1 MSTPKL
7 FSFQAQER
15 AYRELDRLCYGETS
29 IRVFKV
35 SDYHDCR
42 TTMQDI
48 VNEFVD
54 DLSKKSKYIQWDLA
68 YPEILSD
75 NPREELMVSIFQTEL
90 GQRFTHSFA
99 NGVLYNFELDKPD
112 PKLTIQAFEPILEH
126 EYVSPEIIE
135 WIEKINDPE
144 TMIIKR
150 RFIFKKLSGEM
161 RGKWLYTD
169 PIED

>member
-7 FSFQAQER
+7 FSFQQQER
-15 AYRELDRLCYGETS
+15 AYRELDRLCYGQNS
-29 IRVFKV
+29 IHVFKV
-35 SDYHDCR
+35 SDYHNCR
-42 TTMQDI
+42 LTMQDI
-48 VNEFVD
+48 VNDFVA
-54 DLSKKSKYIQWDLA
+54 DLSKKSKYIEWELA

-75 NPREELMVSIFQTEL
+75 NPREELMVNVFQTEL

-112 PKLTIQAFEPILEH
+112 PKLTIQALEPILEH
-126 EYVSPEIIE
+126 NYISPETIT
-135 WIEKINDPE
+135 WIENITDPD

-150 RFIFKKLSGEM
+150 RYVFKKLSGEM
-161 RGKWLYTD
+161 RGNWLYTD